1 MWSLFHVAAVSCGRR
16 FKSVKSSWLASPMMP
31 LDTAPPM
38 MPARSH
44 QGQSNPDG
52 HRRTATE
59 AVGRHR
65 RFGYAKWGGGE
76 HFSRTARVDP
86 AEARQMVARLAEAAA
101 VSVAAK
107 GRAYPSGPR
116 QERNAPREEAPVSL
130 STSFSRAADGGTG
143 PSVGQRFV
151 NDRKPHAK
159 GPAIRPPSASY

>member
-1 MWSLFHVAAVSCGRR
+1 MWSLFHVVVVSCGRR

-44 QGQSNPDG
+44 QGQSNPPTAIG
-52 HRRTATE
+52 RTATE

-65 RFGYAKWGGGE
+65 RFGYAKWGGSE

-86 AEARQMVARLAEAAA
+86 AEARQMVARLAEAA

-107 GRAYPSGPR
+107 GRAHPSGPS
-116 QERNAPREEAPVSL
+116 QERNAPREA
-130 STSFSRAADGGTG
+130 
-143 PSVGQRFV
+143 
-151 NDRKPHAK
+151 
-159 GPAIRPPSASY
+159 